1 MLRPLYPSGRS
12 HGDGTHWFVECR
24 FQTLSLAIFPFTSWH
39 STVAMLVFA
48 LDELNICYRRSDV
61 EMLFAALVAS
71 ALVNHS
77 QPPLKHTLLYALF
90 DSTIMY

>member
-1 MLRPLYPSGRS
+1 
-12 HGDGTHWFVECR
+12 
-24 FQTLSLAIFPFTSWH
+24 
-39 STVAMLVFA
+39 MLVFA